1 MPVLPDGDWPPS
13 IGRQYTDLSLIKKN
27 ERLPTTDEAMEMGE
41 YSFHGEINEIVEM
54 RKEQLVKV
62 ADLFAPEVMD
72 GPTKILMDGTP
83 GIGKTTITRKICNDW
98 GNDKLLQQ
106 YHLVVLLELRNQK
119 ISTAESID
127 DLLPTTNQELKQQ
140 VIQHIQKTSGEY
152 LLFIFDGYDELND
165 EKRTSNS
172 IFLKIV
178 QGEELHNCSVL
189 VTSRPYAS
197 DYLQSLNCIS
207 RHVEVIGFT
216 QKQIEGCILQSIPN
230 EAEAECLVKTLKEHM
245 DIISLCYTP
254 LHCAIMLY
262 VYKQEKYTLP
272 NTLTELFEIFIL
284 NALKR
289 NARKLNQY
297 RLHKRLRTLHNL
309 PDQVK
314 PQFEALCRMAY
325 NSFLVNKVVFFYH
338 DLESAFSHCDT
349 VTETELESNLFGLV
363 TASKSFTSIG
373 EEVNYQFLHLN
384 IQEFLAAK
392 WAANNLSA
400 KNQAIFIK
408 DYLKRTRF
416 RNILKFL
423 AGISQLN
430 DIICRVI
437 FHPPAQSLL
446 ILHDPHHLQLYNYQK
461 PQNAA
466 SHSAVSEFCPVSH
479 SAVSEFRAVSHSAV
493 SEFRA
498 VSYSAVSEF
507 RAVSHSAVS
516 EFRAVSYSTVSEFR
530 AVSHLAVSEFE
541 QDTNRRK
548 KAKYTSSNTFR
559 KFFLLTQLIHE
570 SRKVTIY
577 PQLLNL
583 LDNKKELSFY
593 FHRLMPA
600 ECIAL
605 AHFFTRIEHRW
616 EVLGFHFCGLTD
628 HFLEIFQQVS
638 STNYKSSQ
646 FEEVQLSYNAPGFI
660 KKLSLLP
667 EITWFRNTTT
677 VSINGL
683 QYPDGVSAK
692 EIELHKIFSMKCL
705 TDLTISVQSVPV
717 HHLSDY
723 LYIFS
728 QFTEALKSKKTLKML
743 SYEHPHTSNCSVF
756 KCTATA
762 LKQNT
767 SLHLNNQFKIQK
779 GYPCELSTTVQ
790 NFKMCRIVA
799 FYLFELPCIK
809 HIKQVNIQL
818 KAVLRPCDNQTCC
831 SISGEETL
839 QAFESFLVANVSKID
854 LFHND
859 ISGHTEYN
867 TERAMNYSIKELF
880 TDGSDSNLS
889 YSVNAVKLCT
899 NFHITSLVTKLSL
912 LPRLVLFNNTTT
924 VSIHNL
930 KYPEGVP
937 AKQIELHRILD
948 MRCLTDL
955 RISVQSVPDHH
966 QDDYLSMFTQFTRV
980 LRSNKTMHKLLY
992 EHPHSSDCSVF
1003 KYTATALKQNPL
1015 LHLSSRYMIQMGY
1028 PCRLSGNELH
1038 PDVHS
1043 TIINDVAQ
1051 QIDRKHR
1058 HVCSTI
1064 AVHFFQVPCINHV
1077 KKLDFHNT
1085 VFKSCH
1091 LCSTSEDSVVQALKT
1106 FLKNSNTISE
1116 LNLSHCRLTDEDAE
1130 LIAAGLAENKSVQNM
1145 SISGNE
1151 LGAKAILML
1160 LKTSSTISYNMCD
1173 QVGSPD
1179 SIMCGVQTLSHIL
1192 SESVTMIATDTIL
1205 ILSIPGVGRVK
1216 IISTG
1221 LQNLSILLED
1231 PSASELTAEGCACL
1245 FKTLNQRTSMKVRLS
1260 LMNNIWSGSSGLT
1273 SSAAVSIFT
1282 SLEHNASMEELDLS
1296 RNKRLMEG
1304 DSEAVG
1310 CALETMLINNTRI
1323 SVLVLKSCG
1332 IGDPM
1337 GEKIGMGLAG
1347 NKTVKVLNVS
1357 KNNIYSGGAVSIFT
1371 ALELNSSLE
1380 ELDLSRNQQ
1389 ITEGDAERVGCTLN
1403 KILTVNKTIQT
1414 LKLQQCGICD
1424 QIGKQIGVGL
1434 TRNKSLRVL
1443 NISHGSIHSGGAVSI
1458 FKSLQQN
1465 SSLEEL
1471 DLSWNWYLTKDDSK
1485 AVGCAIERMLKVNKA
1500 IQTLK
1505 LQQCGICDKICKKI
1519 GVGLAENKCLRVLNI
1534 SRGSIHSGGAISI
1547 FTSLESN
1554 TSLEELDLSWNWF
1567 TEGDS
1572 EKVGCTLERMLTV
1585 NTGIQI
1591 LKLAHCRISDC
1602 IAKKIGAGLGGNKS
1616 LKLLDISWN
1625 SIHSDGA
1632 VCIFRSLEHNT
1643 SLEELDLSQ
1652 NEHLTN
1658 ESEEVGCAL
1667 ERMLTV
1673 NRGIQSL
1680 KLHQCGISDI
1690 IVKKIGGELVGNK
1703 PLRVRLD
1710 SDSETAL
1717 HYMPGKGT
1725 LIQHNAWLHYNYSNG

>member
-1 MPVLPDGDWPPS
+1 MLVLPDGDWPPS
-13 IGRQYTDLSLIKKN
+13 IGKQYVELSLIERD
-27 ERLPTTDEAMEMGE
+27 ERLPTAEETRQIQD
-41 YSFHGEINEIVEM
+41 YFIHGEIDEM
-54 RKEQLVKV
+54 RKEHIIEI
-62 ADLFAPEVMD
+62 ADLLSPDPIKVPMKVLID
-72 GPTKILMDGTP
+72 GAP
-83 GIGKTTITRKICNDW
+83 GIGKTTLTRKLCRDW
-98 GNDKLLQQ
+98 ASGELLQQ
-106 YHLVVLLELRNQK
+106 YYLVVLLDLRNRR
-119 ISTAESID
+119 ISQAKSID
-127 DLLPTTNQELKQQ
+127 SLLPADDQKLKERVIEYIKEL
-140 VIQHIQKTSGEY
+140 SGEHM
-152 LLFIFDGYDELND
+152 LFIFDAYDELSD
-165 EKRTSNS
+165 EERAQNS
-172 IFLKIV
+172 LFLDVIKGDI
-178 QGEELHNCSVL
+178 LHKCSVL

-197 DYLQSLNCIS
+197 DYLHFINCIS
-207 RHVEVIGFT
+207 HHVEVIGFT
-216 QKQIEGCILQSIPN
+216 QEQIHSCILKTMPN
-230 EAEAECLVKTLKEHM
+230 QAKAEDFIHKLTEHM
-245 DIISLCYTP
+245 DSMSLCYTP

-262 VYKQEKYTLP
+262 VYKQENCTLP
-272 NTLTELFEIFIL
+272 KTLTKLMEVFIW
-284 NALKR
+284 NAIKR
-289 NARKLNQY
+289 HASKLND
-297 RLHKRLRTLHNL
+297 HKRLRRLRTLDEL
-309 PDQVK
+309 PEPVK
-314 PQFEALCRMAY
+314 TKFDTLCEIAY
-325 NSFLVNKVVFFYH
+325 NAFVINKLQFSCK
-338 DLESAFSHCDT
+338 DLESAFPHCNP
-349 VTETELESNLFGLV
+349 ESGLESNLLGLM
-363 TASKSFTSIG
+363 TAFKSFSSTT
-373 EEVNYQFLHLN
+373 EEMNYQFMHLN
-384 IQEFLAAK
+384 IQEFLAAR
-392 WAANNLSA
+392 WTATHLEDFEQAA
-400 KNQAIFIK
+400 FILDHMK
-408 DYLKRTRF
+408 SKRYKTMLF
-416 RNILKFL
+416 FF
-423 AGISQLN
+423 AGISELKSPIIALRLFPETKMLRSTGILLPTYQKINPKSHSGLLNMTCYTPSFSAMTPYTPVTRDCLTPAPTGQMSANSSNCQYGKSRQLSRAEYKGSKSIRKFLLLAHMIYESQN
-430 DIICRVI
+430 FNLYSKLIHVLENQRDLSFHFCRVT
-437 FHPPAQSLL
+437 PA
-446 ILHDPHHLQLYNYQK
+446 D
-461 PQNAA
+461 
-466 SHSAVSEFCPVSH
+466 
-479 SAVSEFRAVSHSAV
+479 
-493 SEFRA
+493 
-498 VSYSAVSEF
+498 
-507 RAVSHSAVS
+507 
-516 EFRAVSYSTVSEFR
+516 
-530 AVSHLAVSEFE
+530 
-541 QDTNRRK
+541 
-548 KAKYTSSNTFR
+548 
-559 KFFLLTQLIHE
+559 
-570 SRKVTIY
+570 
-577 PQLLNL
+577 
-583 LDNKKELSFY
+583 
-593 FHRLMPA
+593 
-600 ECIAL
+600 CIAL
-605 AHFFTRIEHRW
+605 AHFLSRVKHTWKI
-616 EVLGFHFCGLTD
+616 LGFHFCNLTG
-628 HFLEIFQQVS
+628 HCLEILQKVS
-638 STNYKSSQ
+638 SQYYSGSQ
-646 FEEVQLSYNAPGFI
+646 FEEVQFTYNAPTFI
-660 KKLSLLP
+660 KQLSLLP
-667 EITWFRNTTT
+667 ETALFRNTKTMN
-677 VSINGL
+677 IEGL
-683 QYPDGVSAK
+683 QYPEGVPT
-692 EIELHKIFSMKCL
+692 EQIELHRILDMRCL
-705 TDLTISVQSVPV
+705 TDLRISVKSVPN
-717 HHLSDY
+717 HHQYEYLSM
-723 LYIFS
+723 FT
-728 QFTEALKSKKTLKML
+728 QFMCVLRSNKTIEKLL
-743 SYEHPHTSNCSVF
+743 YEHPHSSNCSVF
-756 KCTATA
+756 ECTAAA

-779 GYPCELSTTVQ
+779 GYPCELSMAVQ
-790 NFKMCRIVA
+790 DFKMCRTVA
-799 FYLFELPCIK
+799 FWLFQLPCIK
-809 HIKQVNIQL
+809 HVKQVNVQHQAIF
-818 KAVLRPCDNQTCC
+818 RTCDNETCC
-831 SISGEETL
+831 SISIERIL
-839 QAFESFLVANVSKID
+839 QAFENFFIATVSEIG
-854 LFHND
+854 LFHSD
-859 ISGHTEYN
+859 ISSHAEYN
-867 TERAMNYSIKELF
+867 TEDTKTYSIRELF
-880 TDGSDSNLS
+880 SDGSDSTFSCIVNTMKLS
-889 YSVNAVKLCT
+889 T
-899 NFHITSLVTKLSL
+899 NFHVTSLITKLSL
-912 LPRLVLFNNTTT
+912 LPRITLFSNTTT

-937 AKQIELHRILD
+937 ANQIELHRILD

-955 RISVQSVPDHH
+955 RISVQSVPNHH
-966 QDDYLSMFTQFTRV
+966 QDDYLSMFTQFTHV
-980 LRSNKTMHKLLY
+980 LRSNKTIQKLLY

-1003 KYTATALKQNPL
+1003 EYTAAALKQNPL
-1015 LHLSSRYMIQMGY
+1015 LHLSSRFMIQMGY
-1028 PCRLSGNELH
+1028 PCRLSENEVH

-1051 QIDRKHR
+1051 QVDRKHR
-1058 HVCSTI
+1058 NVCSTI

-1085 VFKSCH
+1085 VFKSCR
-1091 LCSTSEDSVVQALKT
+1091 LCSTSDDSVVQALKT
-1106 FLKNSNTISE
+1106 FLKSSNTISE

-1145 SISGNE
+1145 NISGNE
-1151 LGAKAILML
+1151 LSAKAILML
-1160 LKTSSTISYNMCD
+1160 LKTSNTISYNICD

-1192 SESVTMIATDTIL
+1192 SESVTMIATNTIL
-1205 ILSIPGVGRVK
+1205 TLSIPGVGRVK

-1231 PSASELTAEGCACL
+1231 PAASELTAEGWACL

-1282 SLEHNASMEELDLS
+1282 SLEHHTSVEELDLS
-1296 RNKRLMEG
+1296 RNKQLMEG

-1310 CALETMLINNTRI
+1310 CALERMLINNTGI

-1332 IGDPM
+1332 IGDHM

-1371 ALELNSSLE
+1371 ALEHNTSLE
-1380 ELDLSRNQQ
+1380 ELDLSRNEHL
-1389 ITEGDAERVGCTLN
+1389 TEGDAKGVGCTLN

-1424 QIGKQIGVGL
+1424 QIGKQIGVEL

-1519 GVGLAENKCLRVLNI
+1519 GVGLAKNKCLRVLNI

-1632 VCIFRSLEHNT
+1632 VCVFTSLEHNT

-1673 NRGIQSL
+1673 NRGIQTL

-1690 IVKKIGGELVGNK
+1690 IVKKIGVELVGNK

-1725 LIQHNAWLHYNYSNG
+1725 MIHGFIITTRMFRLLIRG

>member
-13 IGRQYTDLSLIKKN
+13 IGRQYTELSLIKKN

-41 YSFHGEINEIVEM
+41 HSFHGEINEIVEM

-83 GIGKTTITRKICNDW
+83 GIGKTTITRKICHDW

-119 ISTAESID
+119 ICTAESID

-178 QGEELHNCSVL
+178 QGEELHNCSAL

-207 RHVEVIGFT
+207 CHVEVIGFT

-254 LHCAIMLY
+254 LHCAIVLY
-262 VYKQEKYTLP
+262 VYKQEKCTLP

-325 NSFLVNKVVFFYH
+325 DSFLVNKVVFFYH

-437 FHPPAQSLL
+437 FHPPGQSLL

-461 PQNAA
+461 PQNVA
-466 SHSAVSEFCPVSH
+466 SHSAVSGFRAVSH

-498 VSYSAVSEF
+498 VS
-507 RAVSHSAVS
+507 HSAVS
-516 EFRAVSYSTVSEFR
+516 
-530 AVSHLAVSEFE
+530 

-548 KAKYTSSNTFR
+548 KGKYNTFR

-570 SRKVTIY
+570 SRNITIY

-583 LDNKKELSFY
+583 LDNKKGLSFY

-605 AHFFTRIEHRW
+605 AHFLTRIEHRW

-638 STNYKSSQ
+638 SRNYKSSQ

-683 QYPDGVSAK
+683 QYPDGVSAE

-705 TDLTISVQSVPV
+705 TDLTISVQSIPA

-723 LYIFS
+723 LKIFLK
-728 QFTEALKSKKTLKML
+728 FTDALKINKTLNRL
-743 SYEHPHTSNCSVF
+743 SYEHPQTSDCSVF

-867 TERAMNYSIKELF
+867 TERAMNYSMKELF
-880 TDGSDSNLS
+880 SDGSDSNLS

-899 NFHITSLVTKLSL
+899 NFDITSLVTKLSL
-912 LPRLVLFNNTTT
+912 LPRLVLFNNTRT

-937 AKQIELHRILD
+937 AKQIHLHRILD

-966 QDDYLSMFTQFTRV
+966 QDDYLSMFTQFTCI
-980 LRSNKTMHKLLY
+980 LRSNKTIQKLLY

-1003 KYTATALKQNPL
+1003 EYTATALKQNPL

-1028 PCRLSGNELH
+1028 PCRLSGKELH
-1038 PDVHS
+1038 PDVRS
-1043 TIINDVAQ
+1043 TITNDVAQ
-1051 QIDRKHR
+1051 QVDRKHR
-1058 HVCSTI
+1058 NVCSTI

-1077 KKLDFHNT
+1077 KKLDFQNT
-1085 VFKSCH
+1085 MFKSCH
-1091 LCSTSEDSVVQALKT
+1091 LCSTSEDSVIQALKT
-1106 FLKNSNTISE
+1106 FLKSSNTISE
-1116 LNLSHCRLTDEDAE
+1116 LNLSHCRLTDADTE

-1145 SISGNE
+1145 NISGNE
-1151 LGAKAILML
+1151 LSAKAILML
-1160 LKTSSTISYNMCD
+1160 LKTSSTISYNTCD

-1192 SESVTMIATDTIL
+1192 SESVTMIATNTIL
-1205 ILSIPGVGRVK
+1205 TLSIPGVGRVK

-1231 PSASELTAEGCACL
+1231 PAACELTAEGCACL
-1245 FKTLNQRTSMKVRLS
+1245 FKTLNRRTSMKVRLS
-1260 LMNNIWSGSSGLT
+1260 LMNIWSVSSGLT

-1282 SLEHNASMEELDLS
+1282 SLEHNTSVEELDLS
-1296 RNKRLMEG
+1296 RSKQLMEG

-1310 CALETMLINNTRI
+1310 CALERMLISNAGI

-1332 IGDPM
+1332 IGDHM

-1347 NKTVKVLNVS
+1347 NNTVKVLNVS

-1371 ALELNSSLE
+1371 ALEHNSSLE

-1389 ITEGDAERVGCTLN
+1389 ITEGDTERVGCTLN
-1403 KILTVNKTIQT
+1403 KILTVSKTIQT

-1424 QIGKQIGVGL
+1424 QTGTQIGVGL
-1434 TRNKSLRVL
+1434 TDNKSLRVL

-1458 FKSLQQN
+1458 FTSLQHN

-1471 DLSWNWYLTKDDSK
+1471 DLSWNWYLTKDDSE
-1485 AVGCAIERMLKVNKA
+1485 AVGCAIERMLTVNKA

-1534 SRGSIHSGGAISI
+1534 SRGSIHSGSAISI
-1547 FTSLESN
+1547 FTSLEAN
-1554 TSLEELDLSWNWF
+1554 TSLEELDLSWNRF

-1602 IAKKIGAGLGGNKS
+1602 IAKKIGVGLGGNKS
-1616 LKLLDISWN
+1616 LKLFDISWN

-1643 SLEELDLSQ
+1643 SVVELNLSQ

-1658 ESEEVGCAL
+1658 ESEVVGCAL

-1673 NRGIQSL
+1673 NRGIQTL

-1690 IVKKIGGELVGNK
+1690 IVKKIGVKLVENK

-1710 SDSETAL
+1710 SDSETGL
-1717 HYMPGKGT
+1717 HYMYMPGKGT
-1725 LIQHNAWLHYNYSNG
+1725 LIQHNAWLHYNYTHV